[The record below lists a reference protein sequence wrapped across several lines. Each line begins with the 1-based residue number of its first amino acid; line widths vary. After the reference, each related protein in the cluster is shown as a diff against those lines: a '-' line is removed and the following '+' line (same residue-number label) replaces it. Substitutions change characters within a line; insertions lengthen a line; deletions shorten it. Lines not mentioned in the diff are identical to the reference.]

1 MEMEGRQV
9 HVMISLPPRDGTL
22 DPDDARIIEIDDW
35 VSLGRYRVMQTN
47 DAWERGGEE
56 FDEEEE

>member
-9 HVMISLPPRDGTL
+9 HVMIRLPPRDGTL